1 MGDEFWKQTSQALQ
15 TALASDPT
23 LSSRE
28 LAIRFIVALL
38 LGGAVG
44 LIFRLSH
51 GGGRDD
57 SLPFLMTLVL
67 LPALIAMVSVVIGNS
82 VARAFSL
89 MGALSIVRFRTV
101 VEDTRD
107 TAFVIFSVVV
117 GMAAGAGL
125 ILVAVIGIPCVGLAA
140 IALNKWPQI
149 AGFQRGRIFLITAK
163 LNLSED
169 ARQNFEKA
177 LQEHGIVPRLN
188 SGGTA
193 RQGTALELSYDASI
207 PKTVEIP
214 TLILKLNQVSGVQGV
229 EIKDA

>member
-1 MGDEFWKQTSQALQ
+1 MGDEFWKQTSHALQ

-125 ILVAVIGIPCVGLAA
+125 ILVAVVGIPCVGLAA
-140 IALNKWPQI
+140 IVLNRWPQI

-163 LNLSED
+163 LNLSDD
-169 ARQNFEKA
+169 ARQNFERA
-177 LQEHGIVPRLN
+177 LREQGIVPRLN

-207 PKTVEIP
+207 PKSVEVP
-214 TLILKLNQVSGVQGV
+214 NLVLKLNQVPGVQGI